1 MATKKK
7 STTKKKTTP
16 VRKKQKEK
24 FQLANEIAGILL
36 IAFGLIMAVSVY
48 SASQA
53 IFISWFREFSFGMFG
68 ALSFALPALTICGGI
83 LAIAMRGKKPKGYQ
97 VAIGIL
103 GFLSLLSFVELCCA
117 RPYGPG
123 QIAYFPYIK
132 QCYDSTLEV
141 TGGGVLGGLLAYP
154 VALLLDKVGALILFG
169 ALIVVC
175 VIVLTG
181 VSFGKF
187 FAELLERMAERKEAR
202 RDAKQEEE
210 QEEEPEIRK
219 LEKERRDL
227 EKNQRSIERAYKQS
241 FEYKSKKL
249 PAKKNR
255 LYIDDIVEKEQVAE
269 PEPAQE
275 EWRKDPAL
283 EQETEQAWQET
294 QENASDTDAF
304 VETSEP
310 ENWEGALEEEDDLP
324 EELSVGEILQPVSS
338 TRTSR
343 SIAPA
348 ESVSAP
354 KAEAPSE
361 QAETAEEE
369 QGVEGVYQM
378 PPIDLLNPV
387 AAQKGGRDE
396 AQSKAEILEKTLRSF
411 RIDAKVIGTSKG
423 PTVTRY
429 ELQPAAGVKVS
440 KIVNLSNDI
449 ALNMAASSIR
459 IEAPIPGKAAIGIE
473 VPNDKKSTVTIREM
487 LDTDEFR
494 NHKSK
499 LAFAVGKDISG
510 KNVYGDL
517 AKMPHLLIA
526 GTTGAGKSVCVN
538 GIIMSY
544 LYHTPPSE
552 LEIVMV
558 DPKVVEMEMYNGI
571 PYLLMPVIT
580 DPKKAA
586 QALNQS
592 VTEMLNRYKLFAH
605 AGVKDIDRYN
615 LYCKENGLQLMKKRV
630 IIVDE
635 LADLM
640 MASSHEVEDAI
651 CRIAQLG
658 RASGIHLIIATQ
670 SPRVDVITGLIKANI
685 PSRIAL
691 TVSSA
696 IDSRTILDAGGAE
709 KLLYNGDMLYMPV
722 GASKPIRLQG
732 CYVTDQENERVLDFI
747 KGLGVESNYD
757 EEFVKGVESA
767 AEAKEE
773 SADGGSFEDELIP
786 KAIQLALEYEQ
797 ISISMLQRRLKVGY
811 ARAARLVDEMEAN
824 GFVSAADGS
833 KPRQVLITWE
843 EYHRMFGEGE
853 AF

>member
-7 STTKKKTTP
+7 TTKKTGAG
-16 VRKKQKEK
+16 KQKSQG
-24 FQLANEIAGILL
+24 FQLAGEVVGILL
-36 IAFGLIMAVSVY
+36 IALGLIMAVSVY

-53 IFISWFREFSFGMFG
+53 IFIAWFRSFCFGMFG
-68 ALSFALPALTICGGI
+68 VVGYALPVCTIAGGI
-83 LAIAMRGKKPKGYQ
+83 WAIAARGHMPKGYQ
-97 VAIGIL
+97 LLMGGL
-103 GFLSLLSFVELCCA
+103 GFLSLLSLIELCYA
-117 RPYGPG
+117 RPFGPG
-123 QIAYFPYIK
+123 QIGYFPYL
-132 QCYDSTLEV
+132 QECYQSALGV
-141 TGGGVLGGLLAYP
+141 MGGGLLGGLLAYP
-154 VALLLDKVGALILFG
+154 VALLLDQIGAIIFFSALIAISF
-169 ALIVVC
+169 
-175 VIVLTG
+175 IVLTG
-181 VSFGKF
+181 IS
-187 FAELLERMAERKEAR
+187 
-202 RDAKQEEE
+202 
-210 QEEEPEIRK
+210 IRK
-219 LEKERRDL
+219 FCEQALNRTTERRKKEEMEEAYEERPVIQKIQKAGHGQ
-227 EKNQRSIERAYKQS
+227 EKNRKGVERAYKKS
-241 FEYKSKKL
+241 FEYKSGKIPSELKSL
-249 PAKKNR
+249 F
-255 LYIDDIVEKEQVAE
+255 IEDIVPEDSLEEDALE
-269 PEPAQE
+269 SFPEPAKAE
-275 EWRKDPAL
+275 EVAAAQPW
-283 EQETEQAWQET
+283 
-294 QENASDTDAF
+294 
-304 VETSEP
+304 
-310 ENWEGALEEEDDLP
+310 P
-324 EELSVGEILQPVSS
+324 EEMEELQES
-338 TRTSR
+338 
-343 SIAPA
+343 PA
-348 ESVSAP
+348 EQSGA
-354 KAEAPSE
+354 KEAQKSRGIPP
-361 QAETAEEE
+361 AETTVQTG
-369 QGVEGVYQM
+369 QGPATEDGEKSPYQM
-378 PPIDLLNPV
+378 PPMDLLNPP
-387 AAQKGGRDE
+387 ALARRGRDE
-396 AQSKAEILEKTLRSF
+396 AQNKAAVLEKTLQSF
-411 RIDAKVIGTSKG
+411 HIDAKVIHTSKG

-487 LDTDEFR
+487 LDTDEFK

-510 KNVYGDL
+510 KNIYGDL

-544 LYHTPPSE
+544 LYHTPPNE
-552 LEIVMV
+552 LEFVMV

-571 PYLLMPVIT
+571 PYLIGPVIT

-592 VTEMLNRYKLFAH
+592 VTEMLNRYKLFAQ

-615 LYCKENGLQLMKKRV
+615 LHCQQNGQRPMKKRV

-640 MASSHEVEDAI
+640 MASAHEVEDAI

-696 IDSRTILDAGGAE
+696 IDSRTIIDMGGAE

-722 GASKPIRLQG
+722 GASKPMRLQG
-732 CYVTDQENERVLDFI
+732 CYVTDQENERVLEYI
-747 KGLGVESNYD
+747 RGMSAESNYD
-757 EEFVKGVESA
+757 EEFVREVESA
-767 AEAKEE
+767 QSAKEQQE
-773 SADGGSFEDELIP
+773 NENGFEDELIP
-786 KAIQLALEYEQ
+786 KALQLALEYEQ

-811 ARAARLVDEMEAN
+811 ARAARLVDELEVN
-824 GFVSAADGS
+824 HLVSPADGS

-843 EYHRMFGEGE
+843 DYYKMFGGGE
-853 AF
+853 EH

>member
-7 STTKKKTTP
+7 TTTKKSAAAKNE
-16 VRKKQKEK
+16 KQG

-36 IAFGLIMAVSVY
+36 IAFGLIMAISVY
-48 SASQA
+48 STSEA
-53 IFISWFREFSFGMFG
+53 IFIAWFRAFSFGMFG
-68 ALSFALPALTICGGI
+68 GMGYALPALTISGGI
-83 LAIAMRGKKPKGYQ
+83 LAIAVRNHKPKGYQ
-97 VAIGIL
+97 IVLGIL
-103 GFLSLLSFVELCCA
+103 GFLSLLSFIELCCA

-123 QIAYFPYIK
+123 QIGYFSYLA
-132 QCYDSTLEV
+132 QCYSSAEGV
-141 TGGGVLGGLLAYP
+141 TGGGALGGLLAYP

-169 ALIVVC
+169 AIIAVCIVA
-175 VIVLTG
+175 LTG
-181 VSFGKF
+181 VSIRKF
-187 FAELLERMAERKEAR
+187 CSETLEHIALRREERYF
-202 RDAKQEEE
+202 DDEEE
-210 QEEEPEIRK
+210 DEPVIQK
-219 LEKERRDL
+219 I
-227 EKNQRSIERAYKQS
+227 EKNQRQLQKDKRSIERAYQKS
-241 FEYKSKKL
+241 FEYKSGKL
-249 PAKKNR
+249 PATNKN
-255 LYIDDIVEKEQVAE
+255 LYIDDIVEE
-269 PEPAQE
+269 PEE
-275 EWRKDPAL
+275 E
-283 EQETEQAWQET
+283 E
-294 QENASDTDAF
+294 
-304 VETSEP
+304 EP
-310 ENWEGALEEEDDLP
+310 LEEFSGELDFAQPLVPEFSEDSLP
-324 EELSVGEILQPVSS
+324 EEEEFADPIRQ
-338 TRTSR
+338 SR
-343 SIAPA
+343 SIPSPVQQSTA
-348 ESVSAP
+348 EP
-354 KAEAPSE
+354 QAPSE
-361 QAETAEEE
+361 AKPAED
-369 QGVEGVYQM
+369 GVYQM
-378 PPIDLLNPV
+378 PPMELLNP
-387 AAQKGGRDE
+387 ASASAKGGRDE
-396 AQSKAEILEKTLRSF
+396 TRSKAEVLEKTLQSF
-411 RIDAKVIGTSKG
+411 HIDAKVINTSKG

-487 LDTDEFR
+487 LDNDEFK

-571 PYLLMPVIT
+571 PYLIGPVIT

-592 VTEMLNRYKLFAH
+592 VAEMLNRYKLFAQ

-615 LYCKENGLQLMKKRV
+615 LHCQQNGLRLMKKRV
-630 IIVDE
+630 IVVDE

-640 MASSHEVEDAI
+640 MASAHEVEDSI

-696 IDSRTILDAGGAE
+696 IDSRTIIDMGGAE

-722 GASKPIRLQG
+722 GANKPIRLQG
-732 CYVTDQENERVLDFI
+732 CYVTDQENERVLEYI
-747 KGLGVESNYD
+747 KGMGTESNYD
-757 EEFVKGVESA
+757 EAFVKEVESV
-767 AEAKEE
+767 KSEE
-773 SADGGSFEDELIP
+773 GGEQEEGEFSDELIP
-786 KAIQLALEYEQ
+786 KAIELALEYEQ

-811 ARAARLVDEMEAN
+811 ARAARLVDELEVN
-824 GFVSAADGS
+824 RLVSPADGS

-843 EYHRMFGEGE
+843 DYHRMFGEVE
-853 AF
+853 NN

>member
-1 MATKKK
+1 
-7 STTKKKTTP
+7 
-16 VRKKQKEK
+16 
-24 FQLANEIAGILL
+24 
-36 IAFGLIMAVSVY
+36 
-48 SASQA
+48 
-53 IFISWFREFSFGMFG
+53 MFG
-68 ALSFALPALTICGGI
+68 ALSFALPALTISGGI
-83 LAIAMRGKKPKGYQ
+83 LAIAVRGKKPKGYQ
-97 VAIGIL
+97 VAVGIL
-103 GFLSLLSFVELCCA
+103 GFLSLLSFLELCCA
-117 RPYGPG
+117 RLYGPG
-123 QIAYFPYIK
+123 QIAYFPYLK

-187 FAELLERMAERKEAR
+187 FAELFERMAERREAR
-202 RDAKQEEE
+202 RDAQEEEE

-219 LEKERRDL
+219 LEKERRSL

-241 FEYKSKKL
+241 FEYKSQKL
-249 PAKKNR
+249 PAKKKR
-255 LYIDDIVEKEQVAE
+255 LYIDDIVEKEQAAKAE
-269 PEPAQE
+269 PVQE
-275 EWRKDPAL
+275 EWIEQSAL
-283 EQETEQAWQET
+283 EQEPPQMLEETEESIEPAELAAT
-294 QENASDTDAF
+294 QEDDD
-304 VETSEP
+304 SEP
-310 ENWEGALEEEDDLP
+310 EAWEEPLEEDFSQ
-324 EELSVGEILQPVSS
+324 ELSAGELLRPASS
-338 TRTSR
+338 ERMSR
-343 SIAPA
+343 SIVPAVSGA
-348 ESVSAP
+348 ES
-354 KAEAPSE
+354 KTDAPSE
-361 QAETAEEE
+361 DAGQAEQKE
-369 QGVEGVYQM
+369 QGQEGIYQM

-387 AAQKGGRDE
+387 AAQKSGRDE
-396 AQSKAEILEKTLRSF
+396 TQGKAEILEKTLKSF
-411 RIDAKVIGTSKG
+411 RIDARVIGTSKG

-571 PYLLMPVIT
+571 PYLMGPVIT

-615 LYCKENGLQLMKKRV
+615 LYCKENGLKLMKKRV

-640 MASSHEVEDAI
+640 MASAHEVEDSI

-732 CYVTDQENERVLDFI
+732 CYVTDQENERVLDYI

-757 EEFVKGVESA
+757 EEFIKGVESA

-773 SADGGSFEDELIP
+773 GAESGSFEDELIP

-811 ARAARLVDEMEAN
+811 ARAARLVDEMELN

-833 KPRQVLITWE
+833 KPRQVLISWE
-843 EYHRMFGEGE
+843 EYHRMFGGGE

>member
-1 MATKKK
+1 M
-7 STTKKKTTP
+7 
-16 VRKKQKEK
+16 
-24 FQLANEIAGILL
+24 
-36 IAFGLIMAVSVY
+36 
-48 SASQA
+48 
-53 IFISWFREFSFGMFG
+53 
-68 ALSFALPALTICGGI
+68 
-83 LAIAMRGKKPKGYQ
+83 
-97 VAIGIL
+97 
-103 GFLSLLSFVELCCA
+103 
-117 RPYGPG
+117 
-123 QIAYFPYIK
+123 
-132 QCYDSTLEV
+132 LEE
-141 TGGGVLGGLLAYP
+141 TEESIEP
-154 VALLLDKVGALILFG
+154 
-169 ALIVVC
+169 
-175 VIVLTG
+175 
-181 VSFGKF
+181 
-187 FAELLERMAERKEAR
+187 AELAA
-202 RDAKQEEE
+202 
-210 QEEEPEIRK
+210 
-219 LEKERRDL
+219 
-227 EKNQRSIERAYKQS
+227 
-241 FEYKSKKL
+241 
-249 PAKKNR
+249 
-255 LYIDDIVEKEQVAE
+255 
-269 PEPAQE
+269 
-275 EWRKDPAL
+275 
-283 EQETEQAWQET
+283 T
-294 QENASDTDAF
+294 QEDDD
-304 VETSEP
+304 SEP
-310 ENWEGALEEEDDLP
+310 EAWEEPLEEDFSQ
-324 EELSVGEILQPVSS
+324 ELSAGELLRPASS
-338 TRTSR
+338 ERMSR
-343 SIAPA
+343 SIVPAVSGA
-348 ESVSAP
+348 ES
-354 KAEAPSE
+354 KTDAPSE
-361 QAETAEEE
+361 DAGQAEQKE
-369 QGVEGVYQM
+369 QGQEGIYQM

-387 AAQKGGRDE
+387 AAQKSGRDE
-396 AQSKAEILEKTLRSF
+396 TQGKAEILEKTLKSF
-411 RIDAKVIGTSKG
+411 RIDARVIGTSKG

-571 PYLLMPVIT
+571 PYLMGPVIT

-615 LYCKENGLQLMKKRV
+615 LYCKENGLKLMKKRV

-640 MASSHEVEDAI
+640 MASAHEVEDSI

-732 CYVTDQENERVLDFI
+732 CYVTDQENERVLDYI

-757 EEFVKGVESA
+757 EEFIKGVESA

-773 SADGGSFEDELIP
+773 GAESGSFEDELIP

-811 ARAARLVDEMEAN
+811 ARAARLVDEMELN

-833 KPRQVLITWE
+833 KPRQVLISWE
-843 EYHRMFGEGE
+843 EYHRMFGGGE

>member
-1 MATKKK
+1 A
-7 STTKKKTTP
+7 
-16 VRKKQKEK
+16 
-24 FQLANEIAGILL
+24 
-36 IAFGLIMAVSVY
+36 
-48 SASQA
+48 
-53 IFISWFREFSFGMFG
+53 
-68 ALSFALPALTICGGI
+68 
-83 LAIAMRGKKPKGYQ
+83 
-97 VAIGIL
+97 
-103 GFLSLLSFVELCCA
+103 
-117 RPYGPG
+117 
-123 QIAYFPYIK
+123 
-132 QCYDSTLEV
+132 
-141 TGGGVLGGLLAYP
+141 
-154 VALLLDKVGALILFG
+154 
-169 ALIVVC
+169 
-175 VIVLTG
+175 
-181 VSFGKF
+181 
-187 FAELLERMAERKEAR
+187 
-202 RDAKQEEE
+202 
-210 QEEEPEIRK
+210 
-219 LEKERRDL
+219 
-227 EKNQRSIERAYKQS
+227 
-241 FEYKSKKL
+241 
-249 PAKKNR
+249 
-255 LYIDDIVEKEQVAE
+255 
-269 PEPAQE
+269 
-275 EWRKDPAL
+275 
-283 EQETEQAWQET
+283 
-294 QENASDTDAF
+294 
-304 VETSEP
+304 
-310 ENWEGALEEEDDLP
+310 LP
-324 EELSVGEILQPVSS
+324 EEVIRPVSS
-338 TRTSR
+338 ALLSR
-343 SIAPA
+343 SIAP
-348 ESVSAP
+348 VSATAHAKMDAP
-354 KAEAPSE
+354 TEDAGQAEQSE
-361 QAETAEEE
+361 QGA
-369 QGVEGVYQM
+369 EGVYQM

-396 AQSKAEILEKTLRSF
+396 TQSKAEVLEKTLKSF

-473 VPNDKKSTVTIREM
+473 VPNDKKAMVTIREM

-571 PYLLMPVIT
+571 PYLMGPVIT

-592 VTEMLNRYKLFAH
+592 VTEMLNRYKLFAR

-615 LYCKENGLQLMKKRV
+615 LYCKENGLKLMKKRV

-640 MASSHEVEDAI
+640 MASAHEVEDSI

-732 CYVTDQENERVLDFI
+732 CYVTDQENERVLDYI

-757 EEFVKGVESA
+757 EEFIKGVESA

-773 SADGGSFEDELIP
+773 GAEGGSFEDELIP

-853 AF
+853 VF